1 VHESLAFL
9 VEHRPAGTCVV
20 LASRSDPPLPLARLR
35 ARGQLAEV
43 RVTEP
48 RFTSAEAG
56 ELLQPVASALPD
68 ASVAALAAR
77 TEAVARARELS
88 LIP

>member
-1 VHESLAFL
+1 MPGPRAGQVP
-9 VEHRPAGTCVV
+9 RPRLTARLDEG
-20 LASRSDPPLPLARLR
+20 LAR
-35 ARGQLAEV
+35 GLAEV